1 MGAKREMWI
10 GMGKVREGVRGT
22 ENEEEEGTERERM
35 THTVRGC
42 CRRDLMIVLILS
54 HSAP

>member
-1 MGAKREMWI
+1 MWI